1 MRLATEATYYL
12 LILQLKFQIDSIMFY
27 KFIRLI
33 IASLLVVGSVFL
45 YIYGWIFTGVMVDL
59 LASIFVLLH
68 FKNEKNLLAFYFIRK
83 NNLQGATLALN
94 YVKHPE
100 RMIKSQ
106 EAYYYYLNG
115 LVVSQQRNLP
125 KSEKLFKKALATGL
139 RMKNDQ
145 AVAKLN
151 LAAIALAQRNKKVAM
166 VYLDSAK
173 KLDKQKLLTAQIREI
188 EMMMKKV

>member
-1 MRLATEATYYL
+1 
-12 LILQLKFQIDSIMFY
+12 MFF

-33 IASLLVVGSVFL
+33 IAALLITGSVFL
-45 YIYGWIFTGVMVDL
+45 FVYSWIFTGVMIDL
-59 LASIFVLLH
+59 LALIFVLLH

-83 NNLQGATLALN
+83 NNMQGATLALN

-125 KSEKLFKKALATGL
+125 KAEKLFKKALSTGL

-151 LAAIALAQRNKKVAM
+151 LAAIALSQRNKKVAM
-166 VYLDSAK
+166 VYLESAK
-173 KLDKQKLLTAQIREI
+173 KLDKQKMLTAQIREV
-188 EMMMKKV
+188 EMMMKKI

>member
-1 MRLATEATYYL
+1 
-12 LILQLKFQIDSIMFY
+12 MFY
-27 KFIRLI
+27 KFIRLV
-33 IASLLVVGSVFL
+33 IAALLVVGSVFL

-59 LASIFVLLH
+59 LAAIFVLLH

-83 NNLQGATLALN
+83 NNIQGATLALN

-115 LVVSQQRNLP
+115 LIVSQQRNLP
-125 KSEKLFKKALATGL
+125 KAEKLFKKALNTGL

-151 LAAIALAQRNKKVAM
+151 LAAIALSQRNKKVAM
-166 VYLDSAK
+166 VYLESAK
-173 KLDKQKLLTAQIREI
+173 KLDKQKMLTAQIREV

>member
-1 MRLATEATYYL
+1 
-12 LILQLKFQIDSIMFY
+12 MFY

-33 IASLLVVGSVFL
+33 IASVLVIGSVFL
-45 YIYGWIFTGVMVDL
+45 YVYGWIFTGVMVDL

-68 FKNEKNLLAFYFIRK
+68 FKNEKNLVAFYFVRK
-83 NNLQGATLALN
+83 NNLQGATVALN
-94 YVKHPE
+94 SVKHPE

-125 KSEKLFKKALATGL
+125 KAEKLFKKALSTGL

-151 LAAIALAQRNKKVAM
+151 LAAIALSQRNKKVAIAH
-166 VYLDSAK
+166 LESAK
-173 KLDKQKLLTAQIREI
+173 KLDKQKMLTAQIREI
-188 EMMMKKV
+188 EMMMKKI

>member
-1 MRLATEATYYL
+1 
-12 LILQLKFQIDSIMFY
+12 MFY
-27 KFIRLI
+27 KFIRLV

-59 LASIFVLLH
+59 LAAIFVLLH

-83 NNLQGATLALN
+83 NNIQGATLALN

-100 RMIKSQ
+100 HMIKSQ

-115 LVVSQQRNLP
+115 LIVSQQRNLP
-125 KSEKLFKKALATGL
+125 KAEKLFKKALSTGL

-151 LAAIALAQRNKKVAM
+151 LAAISLSQRNKKVAM
-166 VYLDSAK
+166 VHLEAAK
-173 KLDKQKLLTAQIREI
+173 RLDKQKMLTAQIREV
-188 EMMMKKV
+188 EDMMKRV